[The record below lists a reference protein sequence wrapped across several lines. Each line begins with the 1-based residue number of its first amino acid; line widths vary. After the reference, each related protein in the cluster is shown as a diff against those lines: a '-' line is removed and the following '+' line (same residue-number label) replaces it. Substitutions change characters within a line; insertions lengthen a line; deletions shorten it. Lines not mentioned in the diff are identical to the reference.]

1 VNVTLRRLRRL
12 AGRRSPAAVLLAAR
26 RTLKVT
32 GRSFALEASVRS
44 GRPLVIGPFLGEVGY
59 ELLYWRPWVLRLLR
73 SRGVDPERVT
83 VIGRGGSG
91 AWYADVA
98 GRSVDAFELLPHA
111 EVLRRVEERIQR
123 IGHRKQLAVDPLE
136 RELQAL
142 AAPGARP
149 VDAHQMFWR
158 RRFAWEGMQTPA
170 EAAAGAD
177 CDPLPRGVVPPEV
190 AARLPERFVAIKAYF
205 NECVPETTEA
215 RAAFAAVVRAAADQA
230 AVVLLQP
237 GFEADD
243 HRDAE
248 APANVVRI
256 DDLLRPESNLAVQ
269 AAVVA
274 RADALVA
281 TYGGFSYL
289 GPFLDVPTL
298 AVGLPAGENRH
309 HEAVLHAIRPEARYE
324 RVELGVAAI
333 ADFLE
338 SVVGLPSGS
347 AERLAP

>member
-1 VNVTLRRLRRL
+1 MKITLRRLRRL

-26 RTLKVT
+26 RTVLV
-32 GRSFALEASVRS
+32 GSRSVALEAAVRS
-44 GRPLVIGPFLGEVGY
+44 RRPLVVGPFLGEVGY

-91 AWYADVA
+91 DWYAEVA
-98 GRSVDAFELLPHA
+98 ARTVDAFELLPPA
-111 EVLRRVEERIQR
+111 EVLRRVEERIRR
-123 IGHRKQLAVDPLE
+123 IGHRKQLGVDPLE

-149 VDAHQMFWR
+149 VDPRHMFWR

-177 CDPLPRGVVPPEV
+177 CDPLPAGVVAPEI

-205 NECVPETTEA
+205 NECVPETPDA
-215 RAAFAAVVRAAADQA
+215 RAAFAEVVRAAAELA
-230 AVVLLQP
+230 PVVLLQP

-243 HRDAE
+243 HRDVE

-256 DDLLRPESNLAVQ
+256 DDLLLPESNLAVQ

-274 RADALVA
+274 RAEALVA

-298 AVGLPAGENRH
+298 AVGLPAAENRH
-309 HEAVLHAIRPEARYE
+309 HEAVLHAVRPEARYE
-324 RVELGVAAI
+324 RAALDLGRI
-333 ADFLE
+333 KHFLTN
-338 SVVGLPSGS
+338 LPT
-347 AERLAP
+347 AR